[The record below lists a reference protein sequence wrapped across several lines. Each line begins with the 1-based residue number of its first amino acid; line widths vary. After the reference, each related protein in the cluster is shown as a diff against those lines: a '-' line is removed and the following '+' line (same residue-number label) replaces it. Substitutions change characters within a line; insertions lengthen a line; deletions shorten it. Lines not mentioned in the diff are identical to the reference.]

1 MNRKL
6 RTVNLQL
13 LADEAVPDG
22 QGSGVS
28 DGGETTAKTDE
39 VKFTPEQLSE
49 IDRIASERSQ
59 RAQNSALKSYFEQQ
73 GLSQEQAE
81 KALNVYKEEQKK
93 NDPAIVVKEME
104 TKVKTA
110 NRRVV
115 ETEAKIAALE
125 FGARTD
131 RIDSI
136 LKLADLPDEPDAE
149 ATKKAIEK
157 VMSSYPEWKQE
168 DKKAFK
174 VGEAKPDASKPEK
187 PTIRSA
193 IAERMKL
200 GG

>member
-59 RAQNSALKSYFEQQ
+59 RAQNSALKSYFEQK

-115 ETEAKIAALE
+115 ETEAKVAALE
-125 FGARTD
+125 LGARTD
-131 RIDSI
+131 RINSI

-149 ATKKAIEK
+149 AVKKAVEK
-157 VMSSYPEWKQE
+157 VISDYPEWKQE
-168 DKKAFK
+168 SQKAFK
-174 VGEAKPDASKPEK
+174 VGEAKPDATKPEK

-193 IAERMKL
+193 IAERLKP

>member
-1 MNRKL
+1 MLKKM
-6 RTVNLQL
+6 NLQL
-13 LADEAVPDG
+13 LADTPDG
-22 QGSGVS
+22 QGSV
-28 DGGETTAKTDE
+28 ETVETNTESKAEE

-81 KALNVYKEEQKK
+81 KALASYKEEQKK

-125 FGARTD
+125 LGARTD

-136 LKLADLPDEPDAE
+136 LKLAELPDEPDAE

-174 VGEAKPDASKPEK
+174 FGEAKPDASKPEK